1 MIKPDGELLKAM
13 IEKLKKSEGEVFSE
27 STSPFH
33 KWLGPRIEKIEHG
46 KVELTYPLR
55 EEMFNPMGTLH
66 GGMIA
71 AIVDDAAGVAVFSLE
86 KDDFHSTLNNVVDY
100 LAPVFP
106 GDSLQVKAEA
116 LKTGKTTVHVQVDFY
131 SFTSKKMV
139 ARGISNLIYLGALK
153 KS

>member
-1 MIKPDGELLKAM
+1 MNQPDKEVLRSM
-13 IEKLKKSEGEVFSE
+13 IEKLKNSEGKVFSE

-33 KWLGPRIEKIEHG
+33 KWLGPKIEKIETG
-46 KVELTYPLR
+46 KVELLYPLR

-66 GGMIA
+66 GGMVA

-86 KDDFHSTLNNVVDY
+86 KEDFHSTLNNVVDY

-106 GDSLQVKAEA
+106 GDGLRVKAHA

-131 SFTSKKMV
+131 SSQSNKLV

-153 KS
+153 KN